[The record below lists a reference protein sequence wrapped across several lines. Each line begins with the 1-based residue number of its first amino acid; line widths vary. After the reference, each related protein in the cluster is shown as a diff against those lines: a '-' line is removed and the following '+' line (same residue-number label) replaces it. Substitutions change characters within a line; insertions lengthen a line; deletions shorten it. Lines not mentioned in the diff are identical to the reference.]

1 MSMGMMGPGG
11 PPGPGGPS
19 GPPGDSGGVDICPAC
34 GGRGVVPRMDGVM
47 GALSPQSAGVQASG
61 PGNAVASM
69 TDQQVAQLLEM
80 LQQTGAGQPAPMVR
94 R

>member
-11 PPGPGGPS
+11 PPPGPGG
-19 GPPGDSGGVDICPAC
+19 DSGNVEVCPAC
-34 GGRGVVPRMDGVM
+34 GGRGVVPKMDGVM